1 MKIITGGITAPIGFR
16 AAGMYCGIKKKQ
28 KKQLDLALLVSEQE
42 GPVAGVFTTNQVV
55 AAPVVL
61 DRLHLKKGIGRAILV
76 NSGNANACTGP
87 DGMRVAKEM
96 AQLVATALDSSP
108 HTIFIGS
115 TGVIGQPLPVDC
127 IKNAVPSLLAR
138 VTRRGGNE
146 AAQAIMTT
154 DLKPKQVAVR
164 ARLGGRMVTV
174 GGMAKGSGMIHP
186 NMATMLGYLTT
197 DAVIGRSALQT
208 ALSQAV
214 DRSFNCITVDGD
226 TSTNDT
232 VLCLANGMAGNQTL
246 KPGSADF
253 RRFCAMAET
262 VCRTLALKIC
272 WDGEGVTKVVRVEV
286 TRARSTTAAKQIAQ
300 TIATS
305 NLVKTALFGGDA
317 NWGRV
322 MAALGRAGVPIDPS
336 RVSLQFGDVPMVRN
350 GQGLGRVAE
359 QKLTK
364 VFRAK
369 EFTILVDLAQGQA
382 EAHMWTTDLSYEYV
396 RINASYRS

>member
-1 MKIITGGITAPIGFR
+1 
-16 AAGMYCGIKKKQ
+16 
-28 KKQLDLALLVSEQE
+28 
-42 GPVAGVFTTNQVV
+42 
-55 AAPVVL
+55 
-61 DRLHLKKGIGRAILV
+61 
-76 NSGNANACTGP
+76 
-87 DGMRVAKEM
+87 
-96 AQLVATALDSSP
+96 
-108 HTIFIGS
+108 
-115 TGVIGQPLPVDC
+115 
-127 IKNAVPSLLAR
+127 
-138 VTRRGGNE
+138 
-146 AAQAIMTT
+146 
-154 DLKPKQVAVR
+154 
-164 ARLGGRMVTV
+164 MV
-174 GGMAKGSGMIHP
+174 
-186 NMATMLGYLTT
+186 
-197 DAVIGRSALQT
+197 
-208 ALSQAV
+208 
-214 DRSFNCITVDGD
+214 
-226 TSTNDT
+226 
-232 VLCLANGMAGNQTL
+232 
-246 KPGSADF
+246 
-253 RRFCAMAET
+253 ET

-286 TRARSTTAAKQIAQ
+286 TRARSTMAAKQIAQ

-369 EFTILVDLAQGQA
+369 EFTIRVDLAQGQA

>member
-1 MKIITGGITAPIGFR
+1 MKTIPGGVTAPLGFL
-16 AAGMYCGIKKKQ
+16 AAGIFCGIKKN
-28 KKQLDLALLVSEQE
+28 KQLDLALLVSEHE
-42 GPVAGVFTTNQVV
+42 GPIAGVFTTNRVV

-61 DRLHLKKGIGRAILV
+61 DRIHLKKGVGRAILV

-87 DGMRVAKEM
+87 EGMRAAKDM
-96 AQLVATALDSSP
+96 AQLVATALHSAP

-115 TGVIGQPLPVDC
+115 TGVIGLPLPIVC
-127 IKNAVPSLLAR
+127 IKNAVPTLLAR
-138 VTRRGGNE
+138 VNRRGGRE

-154 DLKPKQVAVR
+154 DLKPKQVALR

-186 NMATMLGYLTT
+186 NMATMLAYLTT
-197 DAVIGRSALQT
+197 DAVIDRRTLQAALR
-208 ALSQAV
+208 QAV
-214 DRSFNCITVDGD
+214 DQSFNCITVDGD

-232 VLCLANGMAGNQTL
+232 VLCLANGTAGNKALQ
-246 KPGSADF
+246 PGSADSK
-253 RRFCAMAET
+253 RFCAMVET

-272 WDGEGVTKVVRVEV
+272 WDGEGVTKVVRIEV
-286 TRARSTTAAKQIAQ
+286 RGAKTTRAARQVAQ

-322 MAALGRAGVPIDPS
+322 MAALGRAGVAIDPT

-350 GQGLGRVAE
+350 GQGLGQSAE
-359 QKLTK
+359 RQLTK
-364 VFRAK
+364 VFRAR
-369 EFTILVDLAQGQA
+369 EFTILVDLRQGKA
-382 EAHMWTTDLSYEYV
+382 GAHMWTTDLSYEYV

>member
-1 MKIITGGITAPIGFR
+1 
-16 AAGMYCGIKKKQ
+16 
-28 KKQLDLALLVSEQE
+28 
-42 GPVAGVFTTNQVV
+42 
-55 AAPVVL
+55 
-61 DRLHLKKGIGRAILV
+61 
-76 NSGNANACTGP
+76 
-87 DGMRVAKEM
+87 
-96 AQLVATALDSSP
+96 
-108 HTIFIGS
+108 
-115 TGVIGQPLPVDC
+115 
-127 IKNAVPSLLAR
+127 
-138 VTRRGGNE
+138 
-146 AAQAIMTT
+146 
-154 DLKPKQVAVR
+154 
-164 ARLGGRMVTV
+164 MV
-174 GGMAKGSGMIHP
+174 
-186 NMATMLGYLTT
+186 
-197 DAVIGRSALQT
+197 
-208 ALSQAV
+208 
-214 DRSFNCITVDGD
+214 
-226 TSTNDT
+226 
-232 VLCLANGMAGNQTL
+232 
-246 KPGSADF
+246 
-253 RRFCAMAET
+253 ET

-272 WDGEGVTKVVRVEV
+272 WGGEGVTKVVRVEV

-382 EAHMWTTDLSYEYV
+382 GAHMWTTDLSYEYV

>member
-1 MKIITGGITAPIGFR
+1 
-16 AAGMYCGIKKKQ
+16 
-28 KKQLDLALLVSEQE
+28 
-42 GPVAGVFTTNQVV
+42 
-55 AAPVVL
+55 
-61 DRLHLKKGIGRAILV
+61 
-76 NSGNANACTGP
+76 
-87 DGMRVAKEM
+87 MRVAKEM
-96 AQLVATALDSSP
+96 AQLVATALNTAP
-108 HTIFIGS
+108 HTVFVGS
-115 TGVIGQPLPVDC
+115 TGVIGQPLPIDC
-127 IKNAVPSLLAR
+127 IKQAVPTLLTR
-138 VTRRGGNE
+138 VTRRGGAD

-154 DLKPKQVAVR
+154 DLKPKQAAVR
-164 ARLGGRMVTV
+164 ARLGGKMVTV

-197 DAVIGRSALQT
+197 DAAISRPALQT

-214 DRSFNCITVDGD
+214 DQSFNCITVDGD

-232 VLCLANGMAGNQTL
+232 VLCLANGMAGNSIL

-253 RRFCAMAET
+253 RRFCAMVET

-286 TRARSTTAAKQIAQ
+286 TGARSTTAAKQIAQ

-336 RVSLQFGDVPMVRN
+336 RVNLQFGEVPMVRN

-369 EFTILVDLAQGQA
+369 EFTILVDLAQGKA
-382 EAHMWTTDLSYEYV
+382 GAHMWTTDLSYEYV

>member
-1 MKIITGGITAPIGFR
+1 MKTMPGGVTAPIGFR
-16 AAGMYCGIKKKQ
+16 AAGVYCGIKKK
-28 KKQLDLALLVSEQE
+28 KKQQLDLALLVSEQQ

-55 AAPVVL
+55 AAPVIL
-61 DRLHLKKGIGRAILV
+61 DRLHLKKGVGRAILV

-87 DGMRVAKEM
+87 EGMHAAKEM
-96 AQLVATALDSSP
+96 AQLAATALGCAP
-108 HTIFIGS
+108 HTIFVGS
-115 TGVIGQPLPVDC
+115 TGVIGQPLPIAN
-127 IKNAVPSLLAR
+127 IKKAVPALVAR
-138 VTRRGGNE
+138 VTRRGGRE

-154 DLKPKQVAVR
+154 DLKAKQTAVQ
-164 ARLGGRMVTV
+164 AQLGGRMVTV

-186 NMATMLGYLTT
+186 NMATMLAYLTT
-197 DAVIGRSALQT
+197 DAAISQRALQL

-214 DRSFNCITVDGD
+214 DQSFNCITVDGD

-232 VLCLANGMAGNQTL
+232 VLCLANGMAGNRAL
-246 KPGSADF
+246 KSGSPDF
-253 RRFCAMAET
+253 QRFCDMVET

-286 TRARSTTAAKQIAQ
+286 RRAKSTKSAKQIAQ

-322 MAALGRAGVPIDPS
+322 MAALGRAGVPIDPA

-350 GQGLGRVAE
+350 GLGLGRVAE
-359 QKLTK
+359 RRLSK
-364 VFRAK
+364 VFRMK
-369 EFTILVDLAQGQA
+369 EFTILVDLAQGKA
-382 EAHMWTTDLSYEYV
+382 GAHMWTTDLSYEYV